1 MVSSVEK
8 PLIHQIIPLIDQL
21 HTRLTDLR
29 NDNMVH
35 MSICHA
41 ANNAIVVLNK
51 YYSRMDEC
59 IMYCVAMSKSFNI
72 NSNVS
77 YNITHS
83 YAPSL
88 QDALLHKRVLARGM
102 DRRGDIYRSWDLDR
116 LLSRLE
122 LSIFVDGY
130 GTGYDPRFNRRQGM
144 LPLLSLPSPSLSIV
158 PHCFSICL
166 CLQRL

>member
-21 HTRLTDLR
+21 HARLTGLR

-35 MSICHA
+35 MSIRHA
-41 ANNAIVVLNK
+41 ANNAIIVLNK
-51 YYSRMDEC
+51 YYSRKDEC
-59 IMYCVAMSKSFNI
+59 VMYRVAMSKSFNI

-102 DRRGDIYRSWDLDR
+102 DRRGNIYRL
-116 LLSRLE
+116 
-122 LSIFVDGY
+122 
-130 GTGYDPRFNRRQGM
+130 
-144 LPLLSLPSPSLSIV
+144 
-158 PHCFSICL
+158 
-166 CLQRL
+166 